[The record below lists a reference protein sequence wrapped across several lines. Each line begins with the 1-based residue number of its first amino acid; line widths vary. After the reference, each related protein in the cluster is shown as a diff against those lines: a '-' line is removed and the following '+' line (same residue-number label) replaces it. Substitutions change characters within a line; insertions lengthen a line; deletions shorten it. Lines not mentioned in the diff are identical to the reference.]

1 MSISHKNQKT
11 KPNDACSQMTSLAWI
26 DVYGDVLWMHGDQ
39 HFKYAEHI
47 LSEMDPNFSIMN
59 YHYGN
64 VNRAMVIDF
73 QWIKVSNYLDFAMMY
88 YDEDDREDDKL
99 LNDRLLTLAK
109 IIVEC
114 VVANRDEPEARIVNV
129 VFMGEYEQDRRKTL
143 TPYEAVLEF
152 GGIEYGEQLVD
163 YMYENLMR

>member
-1 MSISHKNQKT
+1 
-11 KPNDACSQMTSLAWI
+11 MTSLAWI

-88 YDEDDREDDKL
+88 YDEEDREDDKL

-114 VVANRDEPEARIVNV
+114 VVSNKDDPEARIVNV

-143 TPYEAVLEF
+143 TPYEAILEF

-163 YMYENLMR
+163 YMYENLM